1 MFALQSW
8 INKKNK
14 ESKLAHSDG
23 NNFESVVGSWLEQTR
38 RMQSEPPWG
47 FTVAETV
54 PGAEEI
60 ITDDALTATTESILS
75 ASERLW
81 RDLTLS
87 GEIQAVFSE
96 EGLFQGAHLS

>member
-1 MFALQSW
+1 
-8 INKKNK
+8 
-14 ESKLAHSDG
+14 
-23 NNFESVVGSWLEQTR
+23 
-38 RMQSEPPWG
+38 MQSEPPWG
-47 FTVAETV
+47 FPEAETV

-60 ITDDALTATTESILS
+60 ITDDALTATAESILS

-96 EGLFQGAHLS
+96 EGLFQGAQLS